1 MYAQVEKPK
10 ENSFPTKRQ
19 ESRAVANSVAQKKSD
34 GKQGFGFVDNRI
46 ESVVQ
51 RKLQSM
57 MRHGMVQ
64 RQPLALAD
72 RPWEEIEELKAT
84 FGSEAVLSGKTN
96 NIPTREQIMQDIP
109 QPMTEGGGIVIEE
122 VQWDSITIDKAAAEI
137 GEEWIELPGEVHTK
151 KGEHQCSGDDWTQKD
166 EGVDVANDFQ
176 SASERK
182 QDPQGGVYEKTF
194 IARYEE
200 GTEPITVMQIE
211 MRQED
216 QESPE
221 IPHLYIRWLIGSPVR
236 KGGGSKL
243 VRLAKKEA
251 LRVAKG
257 ELRVESAR
265 SAEEWYKRQGFETR
279 YNSTHESDGEE
290 CGCKFMKWDRG
301 WF

>member
-1 MYAQVEKPK
+1 MYDQVDKSK
-10 ENSFPTKRQ
+10 ESK
-19 ESRAVANSVAQKKSD
+19 SRAVADSIGQKKSNAM
-34 GKQGFGFVDNRI
+34 QGFWFVDNRT

-84 FGSEAVLSGKTN
+84 YGIEAVLSGETN
-96 NIPTREQIMQDIP
+96 NIPTREHTIEQIMQDIP

-137 GEEWIELPGEVHTK
+137 GMEWLKLPGDVHTT

-166 EGVDVANDFQ
+166 EGVDVANDLQ
-176 SASERK
+176 LDSERK

-194 IARYEE
+194 IARYEG
-200 GTEPITVMQIE
+200 GTEPITVMQLE

-216 QESPE
+216 KESTE
-221 IPHLYIRWLIGSPVR
+221 IHHLYIRWLLGSPVR

-243 VRLAKKEA
+243 VKLAKKEA

-257 ELRVESAR
+257 ELRVESAK
-265 SAEEWYKRQGFETR
+265 SAEKWYIRQGFETR
-279 YNSTHESDGEE
+279 YNSTHVSGGEE